1 MSLEKIISK
10 IGNNIKIGSILNVIY
25 LPYDVHITIEMTA
38 VTFNSLDIDI
48 SIHEKKLHKRTE
60 KIATYLHKV

>member
-10 IGNNIKIGSILNVIY
+10 IGNNIKIGSILNIIY

-48 SIHEKKLHKRTE
+48 SIHEKMCTKGRKR
-60 KIATYLHKV
+60 

>member
-1 MSLEKIISK
+1 MSSEKIISK
-10 IGNNIKIGSILNVIY
+10 IGNNIKIGSILNIIY

-48 SIHEKKLHKRTE
+48 SIHEKKNCTKGRKR
-60 KIATYLHKV
+60 